1 DLRHVVDHLDEVKRA
16 LARRGFRDEEVLGR
30 LASLAEDRKKAIA
43 LTEGLRAELNAAS
56 DAMAAIKDKKSEAF
70 AQKRIELRAL
80 GDRIKAHEAELAQAE
95 GELGELLLVIPN
107 LPHETT
113 PDGGGEADN
122 VVVRVVGE
130 KPTLD
135 FEPKDHVDLGL

>member
-1 DLRHVVDHLDEVKRA
+1 
-16 LARRGFRDEEVLGR
+16 
-30 LASLAEDRKKAIA
+30 
-43 LTEGLRAELNAAS
+43 S
-56 DAMAAIKDKKSEAF
+56 DAMAAIEDKKSEAF

-107 LPHETT
+107 LPHEST
-113 PDGGGEADN
+113 PDGGGEGDN

-135 FEPKDHVDLGL
+135 FEPKDHVDLGLGLGIFDFERAAKISGARFVVLRGLGARLERALMQLM